1 MTEYDG
7 FRVARETDR
16 GVATITLDV
25 PGKHNRVSMGARTEL
40 ARVFGDLGDDP
51 GVRVIVLRGA
61 GDQAFTAGG
70 DVAMFMQT
78 DAETLS
84 HLHENVAAPER
95 CPKPVIAQ
103 LHGYCFGVGLELALA
118 CDFRVASED
127 AQLALPELTLGMIPG
142 SGGASRL
149 VKMVGIARAKDV
161 VMRGRR
167 VSAAEA
173 HAWGILC
180 EVVPR
185 DGLGAAVAQLAD
197 ELAGRPA
204 LALRTAKRVLAGA
217 QEAPLSAS
225 MENEGL
231 AYGLLRGTHDFAE
244 GVSAF
249 VEKRKPRYEDR

>member
-7 FRVARETDR
+7 FRVAREIDR

-25 PGKHNRVSMGARTEL
+25 PDKFNRVSMDARGEL
-40 ARVFGDLGDDP
+40 AAVFGELAGEDP
-51 GVRVIVLRGA
+51 VRVIVVCGA
-61 GDQAFTAGG
+61 GDKAFTAGG
-70 DVAMFMQT
+70 DIGMFMER

-84 HLHENVAAPER
+84 RLHIDVAAPER

-118 CDFRVASED
+118 CDFRIASD
-127 AQLALPELTLGMIPG
+127 DVLLALPEITLGMIPG

-149 VKMVGIARAKDV
+149 VKLIGAARTKDM

-167 VSAAEA
+167 VGAAEA
-173 HAWGILC
+173 QAWGLLC

-185 DGLGAAVAQLAD
+185 AALGAAVASLAD
-197 ELAGRPA
+197 ELAARPA
-204 LALRTAKRVLAGA
+204 LALRTAKRVIGTA
-217 QEAPLSAS
+217 QDAPLSVA
-225 MENEGL
+225 MESEGL
-231 AYGLLRGTHDFAE
+231 AYGLLRGSHDFAE
-244 GVSAF
+244 GVAAF

>member
-7 FRVARETDR
+7 FRLARENDR

-25 PGKHNRVSMGARTEL
+25 PGKLNRVSMGARDQL
-40 ARVFGDLGDDP
+40 ARVFAELGEDDA
-51 GVRVIVLRGA
+51 VRVIVLRGA
-61 GDQAFTAGG
+61 GEQAFTAGG
-70 DVAMFMQT
+70 DVAMFMER
-78 DAETLS
+78 DADALS
-84 HLHENVAAPER
+84 CLHVNVGAPER

-118 CDFRVASED
+118 CDFRVASDD

-149 VKMVGIARAKDV
+149 VKLVGASRAKDL
-161 VMRGRR
+161 VMRARR

-173 HAWGILC
+173 QAWGLLC

-185 DGLGAAVAQLAD
+185 DELGAAVARLAD
-197 ELAGRPA
+197 ELSARPA
-204 LALRTAKRVLAGA
+204 LALRTAKRVIGQA
-217 QEAPLSAS
+217 QDAPLSVA
-225 MENEGL
+225 MELEGL
-231 AYGLLRGTHDFAE
+231 AYGLLRGSHDFAE

-249 VEKRKPRYEDR
+249 VEKRPPRYEDR

>member
-1 MTEYDG
+1 MTSYDG
-7 FRVARETDR
+7 FRLARENDR
-16 GVATITLDV
+16 GVATITRDV
-25 PGKHNRVSMGARTEL
+25 PDTLNRVSMEGREEL
-40 ARVFGDLGDDP
+40 AGVFGEHGGDDAVR
-51 GVRVIVLRGA
+51 GVVLRGA
-61 GDQAFTAGG
+61 GDDAFTAGG
-70 DVAMFMQT
+70 DVGMFMQR

-84 HLHENVAAPER
+84 HLHVNVGAPER

-118 CDFRVASED
+118 CDFRVASD
-127 AQLALPELTLGMIPG
+127 DVQLALPELTLGMIPG

-149 VKMVGIARAKDV
+149 VKLIGASRAKDV

-173 HAWGILC
+173 QAWGLLC

-185 DGLGAAVAQLAD
+185 DALGAAVASLAD
-197 ELAGRPA
+197 ELAARPA
-204 LALRTAKRVLAGA
+204 LALRTAKRVIGQA
-217 QEAPLSAS
+217 QDAPLSVA
-225 MENEGL
+225 MELEGL

>member
-25 PGKHNRVSMGARTEL
+25 PEKFNRVSMGARDEM
-40 ARVFGDLGDDP
+40 ARVFGELAADD

-61 GDQAFTAGG
+61 GDAFTAGG
-70 DVAMFMQT
+70 DVGMFMQR

-84 HLHENVAAPER
+84 RLHVNVSAPER

-118 CDFRVASED
+118 CDFRVASDD

-149 VKMVGIARAKDV
+149 VKMIGVSRAKDI

-173 HAWGILC
+173 HAWGLLC

-185 DGLGAAVAQLAD
+185 DGLGAAVASLAD
-197 ELAGRPA
+197 ELAARPA
-204 LALRTAKRVLAGA
+204 LALRTAKRVIGTA
-217 QEAPLSAS
+217 QDAPLSVA
-225 MENEGL
+225 MEAEGL

-244 GVSAF
+244 GVAAF

>member
-25 PGKHNRVSMGARTEL
+25 PEKFNRVSMAARGEL
-40 ARVFGDLGDDP
+40 AQVFGRLGDDDA
-51 GVRVIVLRGA
+51 VRVIVVCGA
-61 GDQAFTAGG
+61 GEAFTAGG
-70 DVAMFMQT
+70 DIGMFMER
-78 DAETLS
+78 DAELLS
-84 HLHENVAAPER
+84 HLHVNVAAPER

-118 CDFRVASED
+118 CDFRVASD
-127 AQLALPELTLGMIPG
+127 DVQLALPEVTLGMIPG

-149 VKMVGIARAKDV
+149 VKMVGVARAKDL

-167 VSAAEA
+167 VTAAEA
-173 HAWGILC
+173 YAWGLLC

-185 DGLGAAVAQLAD
+185 DTLGAAVASLAG
-197 ELAGRPA
+197 ELAGQPA
-204 LALRTAKRVLAGA
+204 LALRTAKRVIGNA
-217 QEAPLSAS
+217 QDAPLSTA
-225 MENEGL
+225 MESEGL
-231 AYGLLRGTHDFAE
+231 AYGLVRGSHDFAE

>member
-7 FRVARETDR
+7 FRLARETDR

-25 PGKHNRVSMGARTEL
+25 PDKLNRVSMGARDEL
-40 ARVFGDLGDDP
+40 SQVFAELGSDAA
-51 GVRVIVLRGA
+51 VRVVVLRGA

-70 DVAMFMQT
+70 DVGMFMQR

-84 HLHENVAAPER
+84 HLHENVSAPER

-118 CDFRVASED
+118 CDFRVASDD
-127 AQLALPELTLGMIPG
+127 AELALPEVTLGMIPG

-149 VKMVGIARAKDV
+149 VKLIGASRAKDI

-167 VSAAEA
+167 VPAAEA
-173 HAWGILC
+173 QAWGLLC
-180 EVVPR
+180 EVAPR
-185 DGLGAAVAQLAD
+185 DGLGAAVASLAD
-197 ELAGRPA
+197 ELAARPA
-204 LALRTAKRVLAGA
+204 LALRTAKRVIGQA
-217 QEAPLSAS
+217 QDAPLSVA
-225 MENEGL
+225 MELEGL

>member
-25 PGKHNRVSMGARTEL
+25 PDKFNRVSMGARDEL
-40 ARVFGDLGDDP
+40 ARVFAELAADD

-61 GDQAFTAGG
+61 GDAFTAGG
-70 DVAMFMQT
+70 DVGMFMQR

-84 HLHENVAAPER
+84 YLHVNVSAPER

-118 CDFRVASED
+118 CDFRVASDD

-149 VKMVGIARAKDV
+149 VKMVGVSRAKDI

-173 HAWGILC
+173 QAWGLLC

-185 DGLGAAVAQLAD
+185 DGLGAAVASLAD
-197 ELAGRPA
+197 ELAARPA
-204 LALRTAKRVLAGA
+204 LALRTAKRVIGTA
-217 QEAPLSAS
+217 QDAPLSVA
-225 MENEGL
+225 MEAEGL

-244 GVSAF
+244 GVAAF